1 MVNITF
7 VGEFKL
13 NLNIIPMKHIYFF
26 VLLSFFVH
34 CGAKAQS
41 STKSEIKK
49 TGKEIGHTGKKV
61 GKEVGKTGKNIGHAF
76 KKPAKQVGRE
86 AKSTGKQVGRETKKL
101 VN

>member
-1 MVNITF
+1 
-7 VGEFKL
+7 
-13 NLNIIPMKHIYFF
+13 MKQFY
-26 VLLSFFVH
+26 LLMLFSFFLHGTVN
-34 CGAKAQS
+34 AQS

-61 GKEVGKTGKNIGHAF
+61 GKEVGKAGKNIGHAF

-86 AKSTGKQVGRETKKL
+86 AKSTGKEVGRETKKL